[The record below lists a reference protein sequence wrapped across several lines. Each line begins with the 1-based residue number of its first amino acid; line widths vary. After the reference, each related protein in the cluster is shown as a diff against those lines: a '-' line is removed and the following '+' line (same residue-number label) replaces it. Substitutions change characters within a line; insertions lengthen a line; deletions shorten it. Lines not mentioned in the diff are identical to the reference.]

1 MRSCLGFAECDPLH
15 EFDIEPI
22 VDSFRA
28 QMERFTGRL
37 HLGESY
43 AQQTQEQKIRS
54 GNFASRVRIA
64 VLYDWL
70 RSIRGR
76 VLGTDN
82 RTEHCQ
88 GYGTKFGTPMSYD
101 FGVVNPLYKVD
112 IYEIAGLLG
121 LPQEILDAPPSTG
134 FYEGQTHEGEL
145 GATMEEQDV
154 IAYLLFEKWVSVR
167 DLILHYGVDKE
178 FAHTMLRRWEISGHK
193 RILTAALPKVT
204 LSKELRW

>member
-1 MRSCLGFAECDPLH
+1 MVNRLCVPLSGGIDSSVVLALAVQAVGKYRVLPVTMPARPGDPSLKAAALMRSCLGFAECDPLH

-82 RTEHCQ
+82 RTEH
-88 GYGTKFGTPMSYD
+88 
-101 FGVVNPLYKVD
+101 
-112 IYEIAGLLG
+112 
-121 LPQEILDAPPSTG
+121 
-134 FYEGQTHEGEL
+134 
-145 GATMEEQDV
+145 
-154 IAYLLFEKWVSVR
+154 
-167 DLILHYGVDKE
+167 
-178 FAHTMLRRWEISGHK
+178 
-193 RILTAALPKVT
+193 
-204 LSKELRW
+204 